1 MEKPRS
7 KRVPLTPDLIFMRA
21 LGIIDADGLEALSM
35 RRLASDLGVEAASLY
50 HHIADKEA
58 LIDGVIACMRSEMR
72 VAGDPSGD
80 WKEFLEEVLVE
91 YRRVLTAHP
100 NMMSLA
106 GWRLENGME
115 DGLVFLMEI
124 GFDLDDAVEL
134 MQSLVALVF
143 GFAIFSVPT
152 IQSGE
157 RGLPPEMAQRMRDWR
172 EDTCRRMAHII
183 MESFEPRREPPGSGA
198 RGTRVV

>member
-1 MEKPRS
+1 MGKPRS
-7 KRVPLTPDLIFMRA
+7 KRAPLTPDLIFKRA
-21 LGIIDADGLEALSM
+21 LGIIDTDGLDALSM
-35 RRLASDLGVEAASLY
+35 RRLAFDLGVEAASLY

-58 LIDGVIACMRSEMR
+58 LIDGVIGCMRSEMR
-72 VAGDPSGD
+72 VTGDASGD

-124 GFDLDDAVEL
+124 GFDLDAAVEL
-134 MQSLVALVF
+134 MQSLVALAF

-152 IQSGE
+152 IPSGE
-157 RGLPPEMAQRMRDWR
+157 RGLPPEMAERMGDWR
-172 EDTCRRMAHII
+172 DDTYLQMARII
-183 MESFEPRREPPGSGA
+183 MESFEPRIHPPG
-198 RGTRVV
+198 V